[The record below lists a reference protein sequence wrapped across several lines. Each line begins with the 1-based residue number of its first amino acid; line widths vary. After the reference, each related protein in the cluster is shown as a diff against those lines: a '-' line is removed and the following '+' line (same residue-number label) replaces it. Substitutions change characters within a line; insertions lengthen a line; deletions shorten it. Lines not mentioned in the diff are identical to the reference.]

1 MVEVAGNNARFQV
14 KTFGKLIMA
23 TLLKMIP
30 DDIGVEGLAWTHE

>member
-14 KTFGKLIMA
+14 KTFGKQIMV

-30 DDIGVEGLAWTHE
+30 DDIGVEVLAWTHE